1 MNMHPDS
8 RDSRALLGTVSFPPF
23 KPSAWRTTL
32 PSHPVS
38 ELYIDM
44 TLFQADTVPTHAPTT
59 TVPNERSVYST
70 SVGYVPSC
78 REIAQ
83 TAMPGG
89 QPQQVLTPLC
99 PGPFFASQSNGLSLS
114 NAPGLPQVQPLQ
126 PGRGPPPAQQQ
137 QSPTGVQHH
146 AVQAPGYPLPTL
158 GPSLQQQQ
166 QSPQAAFSAEQ
177 NFERE
182 RLREQQMQQELAQQR
197 RYDQESEILHQQ
209 QEQQQREQQQREQQ
223 QREQQQR
230 EQQQREQQQREQH
243 QSPRENHAAAV
254 PIQQP
259 VASRVPATLHGPN
272 GILNDQHPGVGTAPP
287 PPQAPL
293 GAPSGPGN
301 VFGNSVQT
309 AGDNSLRPFVQQV
322 QQAIPPQNLLG
333 FSNAVTPQQLPNGV
347 PALSQGQQP
356 ILNVCASL
364 PSDLGPF
371 AYQTRVY
378 TQPSFIDSTDI
389 GLGPF
394 KPYANDPQDALS
406 YLDQVKVRFQHQ
418 PDVYNQFLDI
428 MKDFKSQAYVSPS

>member
-1 MNMHPDS
+1 M
-8 RDSRALLGTVSFPPF
+8 L
-23 KPSAWRTTL
+23 TL
-32 PSHPVS
+32 
-38 ELYIDM
+38 I
-44 TLFQADTVPTHAPTT
+44 
-59 TVPNERSVYST
+59 
-70 SVGYVPSC
+70 
-78 REIAQ
+78 
-83 TAMPGG
+83 
-89 QPQQVLTPLC
+89 C
-99 PGPFFASQSNGLSLS
+99 PGPFFASQSNGHNLP
-114 NAPGLPQVQPLQ
+114 NPPGLSQVQPLQ

-146 AVQAPGYPLPTL
+146 TVQASGYPLPTL

-301 VFGNSVQT
+301 VFGNSVQP
-309 AGDNSLRPFVQQV
+309 ASDNSLRPFVQQV
-322 QQAIPPQNLLG
+322 QQPIPPQNLLG

-356 ILNVCASL
+356 ILNVCAAL
-364 PSDLGPF
+364 PSSLGAF
-371 AYQTRVY
+371 ATLFHR
-378 TQPSFIDSTDI
+378 
-389 GLGPF
+389 
-394 KPYANDPQDALS
+394 
-406 YLDQVKVRFQHQ
+406 
-418 PDVYNQFLDI
+418 
-428 MKDFKSQAYVSPS
+428 

>member
-1 MNMHPDS
+1 MHSEQAHHPI
-8 RDSRALLGTVSFPPF
+8 LVL
-23 KPSAWRTTL
+23 KPR
-32 PSHPVS
+32 
-38 ELYIDM
+38 IDM
-44 TLFQADTVPTHAPTT
+44 SLFQADTVPTHAPTT
-59 TVPNERSVYST
+59 TIPNERSIYFT
-70 SVGYVPSC
+70 SVRYVLSC
-78 REIAQ
+78 RKLTQAP
-83 TAMPGG
+83 MPGT
-89 QPQQVLTPLC
+89 QPRQLLTPLC
-99 PGPFFASQSNGLSLS
+99 PGPFFASQSNGHSLP
-114 NAPGLPQVQPLQ
+114 NPPGLPQVQPLQ

-137 QSPTGVQHH
+137 QSPTSVQHH

-166 QSPQAAFSAEQ
+166 QSPQAAFSADQ

-209 QEQQQREQQQREQQ
+209 QEQQQREQQQREQQQREQQQREQQ

-301 VFGNSVQT
+301 MFGNSVQT
-309 AGDNSLRPFVQQV
+309 SSDNSLRPFVQQV
-322 QQAIPPQNLLG
+322 QQPIPPQNLLG

-356 ILNVCASL
+356 ILNVCASF
-364 PSDLGPF
+364 PSDLGAF
-371 AYQTRVY
+371 AYQTLVY
-378 TQPSFIDSTDI
+378 TYRPSSIHRHRPRT
-389 GLGPF
+389 
-394 KPYANDPQDALS
+394 
-406 YLDQVKVRFQHQ
+406 FQII
-418 PDVYNQFLDI
+418 Y
-428 MKDFKSQAYVSPS
+428 

>member
-1 MNMHPDS
+1 M
-8 RDSRALLGTVSFPPF
+8 L
-23 KPSAWRTTL
+23 
-32 PSHPVS
+32 
-38 ELYIDM
+38 
-44 TLFQADTVPTHAPTT
+44 
-59 TVPNERSVYST
+59 
-70 SVGYVPSC
+70 
-78 REIAQ
+78 RE
-83 TAMPGG
+83 
-89 QPQQVLTPLC
+89 QPRQLLTPFC
-99 PGPFFASQSNGLSLS
+99 PGPFFASQSNGHSLP
-114 NAPGLPQVQPLQ
+114 NPPGLPQVQSLQ
-126 PGRGPPPAQQQ
+126 PGRAPPPTQQQ
-137 QSPTGVQHH
+137 QSPTAVQHH

-182 RLREQQMQQELAQQR
+182 RLREQQIQQEIAQQR

-223 QREQQQR
+223 QREQQQREQQQREQQQREPQQPAHHQQDEHELHLREPQEPELEQQQR

-272 GILNDQHPGVGTAPP
+272 GILNDQHPGIGTAPP

-293 GAPSGPGN
+293 GAPNGPGN

-309 AGDNSLRPFVQQV
+309 ASDNSLRPFVQQV
-322 QQAIPPQNLLG
+322 QQPIPPQNLLG

-356 ILNVCASL
+356 ILNVCAAFPFHSA
-364 PSDLGPF
+364 SF
-371 AYQTRVY
+371 AYQTCDY
-378 TQPSFIDSTDI
+378 TLPSFTDSTEYR
-389 GLGPF
+389 P
-394 KPYANDPQDALS
+394 KTMKS
-406 YLDQVKVRFQHQ
+406 YTNNTSGCLELPR
-418 PDVYNQFLDI
+418 P
-428 MKDFKSQAYVSPS
+428 SQGSVSTSA